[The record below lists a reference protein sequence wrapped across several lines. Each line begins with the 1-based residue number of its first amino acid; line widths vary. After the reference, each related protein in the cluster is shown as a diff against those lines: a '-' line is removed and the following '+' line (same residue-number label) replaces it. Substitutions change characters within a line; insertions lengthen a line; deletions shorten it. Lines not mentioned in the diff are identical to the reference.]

1 MASSFDSRKDQNMRL
16 FQVFSLAALSTLIA
30 ISFMAKAQADLASSD
45 MAPSTSPM
53 AASPVG
59 ARGVDEAGKCTQDF
73 VMGYSMTGRQIQTM
87 AAYYKAYPNQVPP
100 NLGAVLL
107 ACSRFESAFP
117 SVSCSAL
124 KADKSVVTVTSAEL
138 IGHCATIRQFAAQF
152 PSNNPSGSVSD
163 SSPISTINPKNL
175 SASVSNS
182 SKLQAAAAQPGMVYI
197 IDGEVLSL
205 GSALL
210 RDAPVRCAIL
220 RETKSPLSISNGDL
234 LKGSDV
240 DEAYANNTHISQI
253 AFGNVD
259 MIIRCATKGTN
270 ALTLGDL
277 KNAFSGILNFS
288 YAP

>member
-1 MASSFDSRKDQNMRL
+1 MRQ
-16 FQVFSLAALSTLIA
+16 FKVFSLAALFTLIA
-30 ISFMAKAQADLASSD
+30 ISFMAKAQADVAVTSSD
-45 MAPSTSPM
+45 MSPSTSPL

-59 ARGVDEAGKCTQDF
+59 ARGVDETGKCTQDF

-87 AAYYKAYPNQVPP
+87 ASYYKAYPNQVPP

-107 ACSRFESAFP
+107 ACSRFETAFP
-117 SVSCSAL
+117 SVSCSAM

-138 IGHCATIRQFAAQF
+138 IGHCASVRQFAAQF
-152 PSNNPSGSVSD
+152 PSNNPGASVSD
-163 SSPISTINPKNL
+163 SSAISTINPKNL

-182 SKLQAAAAQPGMVYI
+182 SKIQAAAAQPGMVYI
-197 IDGEVLSL
+197 IDGEILSL

-220 RETKSPLSISNGDL
+220 RETKSPLTISNGDV
-234 LKGSDV
+234 LKASDL

-259 MIIRCATKGTN
+259 VIIRCATKGTD
-270 ALTLGDL
+270 AVTLGDL
-277 KNAFSGILNFS
+277 KKAFYGILNFN
-288 YAP
+288 YTP